1 MLASSMLTSYF
12 KKRRGNTLVPL
23 AYLKSFCNFVAF
35 LIALTKSSA
44 SKFKSLD
51 NSSCGFDHKKIEEIL
66 PNYNLGSS
74 KSIRFLRNFNLN
86 SIRPSNYD
94 YLNKISLALQT
105 LI

>member
-1 MLASSMLTSYF
+1 MLKMLASSMLTSYF
-12 KKRRGNTLVPL
+12 KKRRSNTLVPL
-23 AYLKSFCNFVAF
+23 AYFKSFCNFVAF
-35 LIALTKSSA
+35 LIALT
-44 SKFKSLD
+44 LE

-94 YLNKISLALQT
+94 YLNKISLAL
-105 LI
+105 